1 MQTKLATQEVSS
13 IEHNSGFVWYKTN
26 DGIDPAVV
34 DTTVSPIPSDTRMVL
49 EVCASGG
56 CASGGCASGGCA
68 SGGCASGGCASGGCA
83 SGGCDGAHLFVVQL
97 DRLPHQLQRLSELLQ
112 RRRPHLRLPVTVG
125 DRLAELLQTP
135 TKRTTYAPRPTRRLS
150 LQTDA
155 PRREPN

>member
-13 IEHNSGFVWYKTN
+13 IEHNSGFVWYQTN

-49 EVCASGG
+49 EVCASD
-56 CASGGCASGGCA
+56 
-68 SGGCASGGCASGGCA
+68 GCA

-97 DRLPHQLQRLSELLQ
+97 HRLPHQLQRLSELLQ

-135 TKRTTYAPRPTRRLS
+135 TRRTTYAPRPTRRLS
-150 LQTDA
+150 VQTDA